1 MFDEIP
7 NKYLRIFVRLVVLVV
22 GVLLIALAGFVVQ
35 TLTGFDTGVIRGGA
49 YTLLWLTIMP
59 SLRPWYKG

>member
-7 NKYLRIFVRLVVLVV
+7 NKNLRIFVRYVVLVV
-22 GVLLIALAGFVVQ
+22 GALLVGLVGFVVQ